1 MSGLPASD
9 NPAMPLEMAAELQ
22 DHLLTTTC
30 ELDRR
35 QALLDDSCRTLQDAF
50 LGVAGLLQDLTAAG
64 RMEAAA
70 EAELRARLLPA
81 VAALQ
86 FQDLATQLIGH
97 TDRRLRHCADRV
109 ASAAFADAV
118 GQGEGVVAE
127 APPRPNPVAQSAM
140 QAGTVELF

>member
-1 MSGLPASD
+1 MS
-9 NPAMPLEMAAELQ
+9 LEMAAELQ

-30 ELDRR
+30 ELERL
-35 QALLDDSCRTLQDAF
+35 QALLDDSCRALQQAF
-50 LGVAGLLQDLTAAG
+50 LGAAGLLQDLAAAG
-64 RMEAAA
+64 RVEATA

-86 FQDLATQLIGH
+86 FQDLAAQLIGH

-109 ASAAFADAV
+109 ASAAFAAGIGPD
-118 GQGEGVVAE
+118 EPVVAE

-140 QAGTVELF
+140 QTGTVELF

>member
-1 MSGLPASD
+1 VSGRPA
-9 NPAMPLEMAAELQ
+9 PAMSLEMAAELQ
-22 DHLLTTTC
+22 DHLLATTC
-30 ELDRR
+30 ELDRL
-35 QALLDDSCRTLQDAF
+35 QALLDDSCRALQQAF
-50 LGVAGLLQDLTAAG
+50 LGAASLLPDLVAAG
-64 RMEAAA
+64 RLEAAA

-97 TDRRLRHCADRV
+97 TDRRLHHCADRV
-109 ASAAFADAV
+109 AGAAFVAETGPDEPA
-118 GQGEGVVAE
+118 VAE